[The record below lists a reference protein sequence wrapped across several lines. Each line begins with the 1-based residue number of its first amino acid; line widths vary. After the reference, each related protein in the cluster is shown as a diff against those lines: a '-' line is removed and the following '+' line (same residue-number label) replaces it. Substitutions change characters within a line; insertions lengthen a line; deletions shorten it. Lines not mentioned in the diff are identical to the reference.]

1 MNVAPS
7 RSGAVPVFKFVT
19 QECSSV
25 GRAAVSKTAGRE
37 FETLRSCHFI
47 FRQRIRVTG
56 SNRDPR
62 GTEKPRKYWQA
73 MDNNLS
79 FFGKIRSFIERT
91 MDEMRK
97 CTWPTREQLLEST
110 VLVLV
115 VMAVSSAYIAGVDQI
130 LYHIITFLTSF

>member
-1 MNVAPS
+1 
-7 RSGAVPVFKFVT
+7 
-19 QECSSV
+19 
-25 GRAAVSKTAGRE
+25 
-37 FETLRSCHFI
+37 
-47 FRQRIRVTG
+47 
-56 SNRDPR
+56 
-62 GTEKPRKYWQA
+62 

-79 FFGKIRSFIERT
+79 FFGKIRSFIVRT

>member
-1 MNVAPS
+1 
-7 RSGAVPVFKFVT
+7 
-19 QECSSV
+19 
-25 GRAAVSKTAGRE
+25 
-37 FETLRSCHFI
+37 
-47 FRQRIRVTG
+47 
-56 SNRDPR
+56 
-62 GTEKPRKYWQA
+62 
-73 MDNNLS
+73 MDKKLS

>member
-1 MNVAPS
+1 MGPGRRKS
-7 RSGAVPVFKFVT
+7 RGN
-19 QECSSV
+19 
-25 GRAAVSKTAGRE
+25 
-37 FETLRSCHFI
+37 H
-47 FRQRIRVTG
+47 
-56 SNRDPR
+56 
-62 GTEKPRKYWQA
+62 WQV
-73 MDNNLS
+73 MDSNLS

-130 LYHIITFLTSF
+130 LYNIIDFLISF

>member
-1 MNVAPS
+1 MGPGRRKS
-7 RSGAVPVFKFVT
+7 RGN
-19 QECSSV
+19 
-25 GRAAVSKTAGRE
+25 
-37 FETLRSCHFI
+37 H
-47 FRQRIRVTG
+47 
-56 SNRDPR
+56 
-62 GTEKPRKYWQA
+62 WQA

-130 LYHIITFLTSF
+130 LYNIIDFLISF

>member
-1 MNVAPS
+1 M
-7 RSGAVPVFKFVT
+7 GA
-19 QECSSV
+19 
-25 GRAAVSKTAGRE
+25 RAA
-37 FETLRSCHFI
+37 
-47 FRQRIRVTG
+47 
-56 SNRDPR
+56 
-62 GTEKPRKYWQA
+62 RKAAKQQQA

-130 LYHIITFLTSF
+130 LYRIINYLISF

>member
-1 MNVAPS
+1 MEPA
-7 RSGAVPVFKFVT
+7 RRK
-19 QECSSV
+19 
-25 GRAAVSKTAGRE
+25 
-37 FETLRSCHFI
+37 
-47 FRQRIRVTG
+47 
-56 SNRDPR
+56 
-62 GTEKPRKYWQA
+62 KPRKTLQA

>member
-1 MNVAPS
+1 
-7 RSGAVPVFKFVT
+7 
-19 QECSSV
+19 
-25 GRAAVSKTAGRE
+25 
-37 FETLRSCHFI
+37 
-47 FRQRIRVTG
+47 
-56 SNRDPR
+56 
-62 GTEKPRKYWQA
+62 

-115 VMAVSSAYIAGVDQI
+115 VMAVSSAYIAGVD
-130 LYHIITFLTSF
+130 

>member
-1 MNVAPS
+1 
-7 RSGAVPVFKFVT
+7 
-19 QECSSV
+19 
-25 GRAAVSKTAGRE
+25 
-37 FETLRSCHFI
+37 
-47 FRQRIRVTG
+47 
-56 SNRDPR
+56 
-62 GTEKPRKYWQA
+62 
-73 MDNNLS
+73 MDNKLG

-91 MDEMRK
+91 MEEMRK

>member
-1 MNVAPS
+1 
-7 RSGAVPVFKFVT
+7 
-19 QECSSV
+19 
-25 GRAAVSKTAGRE
+25 
-37 FETLRSCHFI
+37 
-47 FRQRIRVTG
+47 
-56 SNRDPR
+56 
-62 GTEKPRKYWQA
+62 

-115 VMAVSSAYIAGVDQI
+115 VMAVSSAYIFGVDQI
-130 LYHIITFLTSF
+130 LYHFINYLISF

>member
-1 MNVAPS
+1 MEPARCKS
-7 RSGAVPVFKFVT
+7 RGK
-19 QECSSV
+19 
-25 GRAAVSKTAGRE
+25 
-37 FETLRSCHFI
+37 
-47 FRQRIRVTG
+47 
-56 SNRDPR
+56 N
-62 GTEKPRKYWQA
+62 WQA

>member
-1 MNVAPS
+1 MGPGRRES
-7 RSGAVPVFKFVT
+7 RGK
-19 QECSSV
+19 
-25 GRAAVSKTAGRE
+25 
-37 FETLRSCHFI
+37 H
-47 FRQRIRVTG
+47 
-56 SNRDPR
+56 
-62 GTEKPRKYWQA
+62 WQA

-130 LYHIITFLTSF
+130 LYNLIDFLISF

>member
-1 MNVAPS
+1 
-7 RSGAVPVFKFVT
+7 
-19 QECSSV
+19 
-25 GRAAVSKTAGRE
+25 
-37 FETLRSCHFI
+37 
-47 FRQRIRVTG
+47 
-56 SNRDPR
+56 
-62 GTEKPRKYWQA
+62 

-91 MDEMRK
+91 MDEMKK

-130 LYHIITFLTSF
+130 LYNIIRFLTTF

>member
-1 MNVAPS
+1 MGPGRRKS
-7 RSGAVPVFKFVT
+7 RGN
-19 QECSSV
+19 
-25 GRAAVSKTAGRE
+25 
-37 FETLRSCHFI
+37 H
-47 FRQRIRVTG
+47 
-56 SNRDPR
+56 
-62 GTEKPRKYWQA
+62 WQA

-91 MDEMRK
+91 IEEMRK

-130 LYHIITFLTSF
+130 LYHIIDYLISF

>member
-1 MNVAPS
+1 
-7 RSGAVPVFKFVT
+7 
-19 QECSSV
+19 
-25 GRAAVSKTAGRE
+25 
-37 FETLRSCHFI
+37 
-47 FRQRIRVTG
+47 
-56 SNRDPR
+56 
-62 GTEKPRKYWQA
+62 

-79 FFGKIRSFIERT
+79 FFFKIRSFIERT

>member
-1 MNVAPS
+1 MGPGRRKS
-7 RSGAVPVFKFVT
+7 RGN
-19 QECSSV
+19 
-25 GRAAVSKTAGRE
+25 
-37 FETLRSCHFI
+37 H
-47 FRQRIRVTG
+47 
-56 SNRDPR
+56 
-62 GTEKPRKYWQA
+62 WQA

-130 LYHIITFLTSF
+130 LYRIINYLISF

>member
-1 MNVAPS
+1 MESA
-7 RSGAVPVFKFVT
+7 RR
-19 QECSSV
+19 E
-25 GRAAVSKTAGRE
+25 AAE
-37 FETLRSCHFI
+37 NF
-47 FRQRIRVTG
+47 
-56 SNRDPR
+56 
-62 GTEKPRKYWQA
+62 WQA

-130 LYHIITFLTSF
+130 LYRIINYLISF

>member
-1 MNVAPS
+1 
-7 RSGAVPVFKFVT
+7 
-19 QECSSV
+19 
-25 GRAAVSKTAGRE
+25 
-37 FETLRSCHFI
+37 
-47 FRQRIRVTG
+47 
-56 SNRDPR
+56 
-62 GTEKPRKYWQA
+62 
-73 MDNNLS
+73 MDKKLS

-130 LYHIITFLTSF
+130 LYHIIDYLISF